1 MADYKLGDIVALT
14 AGSPRMAI
22 ESVEGDMVSTV
33 WCNEGTIHRDS
44 FNALLIKKWEV
55 REGGG
60 GYKGGGDRGGYKGSS
75 DRGGDRGGYKGGGDR
90 GGYKGGGDRDGGGY
104 KGGSKPY
111 GGDRD
116 GGSKPFGGGDDRGAP
131 KGKPGWDG
139 KPREKKFF
147 RKD

>member
-1 MADYKLGDIVALT
+1 MADFKLGDIVALT

-55 REGGG
+55 REGG
-60 GYKGGGDRGGYKGSS
+60 
-75 DRGGDRGGYKGGGDR
+75 YKGGGDR
-90 GGYKGGGDRDGGGY
+90 GGYKGGGDRGGDRGGY
-104 KGGSKPY
+104 KGGDRGGDRGGYKGGGKPY

-116 GGSKPFGGGDDRGAP
+116 GGSKPYGGGDDRGAP

>member
-1 MADYKLGDIVALT
+1 MADFKLGDIVALT

-55 REGGG
+55 REGR
-60 GYKGGGDRGGYKGSS
+60 GYKGGSDRGGFKGGDRGGDRGGYKGG
-75 DRGGDRGGYKGGGDR
+75 DRGGDRGGYKGGG
-90 GGYKGGGDRDGGGY
+90 
-104 KGGSKPY
+104 KPY

-116 GGSKPFGGGDDRGAP
+116 GGGKSYGGNDDRGAP

>member
-1 MADYKLGDIVALT
+1 MADFKLGDIVALT

-60 GYKGGGDRGGYKGSS
+60 YKGGSDRGGFKGGDRGGDRGGYKGG
-75 DRGGDRGGYKGGGDR
+75 DRGGDRGGYKGGG
-90 GGYKGGGDRDGGGY
+90 
-104 KGGSKPY
+104 KPY

-116 GGSKPFGGGDDRGAP
+116 GGGKSYGGNDDRGAP

>member
-14 AGSPRMAI
+14 AGSPRMAV
-22 ESVEGDMVSTV
+22 ESVEGDMISTV

-60 GYKGGGDRGGYKGSS
+60 YKGGG
-75 DRGGDRGGYKGGGDR
+75 
-90 GGYKGGGDRDGGGY
+90 
-104 KGGSKPY
+104 KPY

-116 GGSKPFGGGDDRGAP
+116 GGGRRYGGDDDRGAP

>member
-22 ESVEGDMVSTV
+22 EAVEGDTISTV

-60 GYKGGGDRGGYKGSS
+60 
-75 DRGGDRGGYKGGGDR
+75 DRGGYKGGGDR
-90 GGYKGGGDRDGGGY
+90 GGYKGGDRGGDRGGY
-104 KGGSKPY
+104 KGGGKPY

-116 GGSKPFGGGDDRGAP
+116 GGGKRFDDRGGDDRGAP
-131 KGKPGWDG
+131 KGKPGWMASHVRRNSSARIDA
-139 KPREKKFF
+139 
-147 RKD
+147 

>member
-14 AGSPRMAI
+14 AGSPRMAV

-33 WCNEGTIHRDS
+33 WCNEGIIHRDS
-44 FNALLIKKWEV
+44 FNAALIKKWEV
-55 REGGG
+55 REGG
-60 GYKGGGDRGGYKGSS
+60 YKSGGDRGGYKGG
-75 DRGGDRGGYKGGGDR
+75 DRGGDRGGYKGGG
-90 GGYKGGGDRDGGGY
+90 
-104 KGGSKPY
+104 KPY

-116 GGSKPFGGGDDRGAP
+116 GGSKRYGGDDDRGAP

>member
-60 GYKGGGDRGGYKGSS
+60 GYKGGGDRGGYKGG
-75 DRGGDRGGYKGGGDR
+75 DRGGDRGGYKGGG
-90 GGYKGGGDRDGGGY
+90 
-104 KGGSKPY
+104 KPY

-116 GGSKPFGGGDDRGAP
+116 GGSKPYGGGGDDRGAP

>member
-60 GYKGGGDRGGYKGSS
+60 GYKGGGDRGGYKGG
-75 DRGGDRGGYKGGGDR
+75 DRGGDRGGYKGGDRGGDR
-90 GGYKGGGDRDGGGY
+90 GGYKGG
-104 KGGSKPY
+104 SKPF

-116 GGSKPFGGGDDRGAP
+116 GGSKPYGGGDDRGAP

>member
-22 ESVEGDMVSTV
+22 ESVEGDMISTV

-60 GYKGGGDRGGYKGSS
+60 GYKGGGDRGGYKGGGDRGGDRGGYKGG
-75 DRGGDRGGYKGGGDR
+75 DRGGDRGGYKGGG
-90 GGYKGGGDRDGGGY
+90 
-104 KGGSKPY
+104 KPY

-116 GGSKPFGGGDDRGAP
+116 GGGKSFGGGDDRGAP

>member
-14 AGSPRMAI
+14 AGSPRMAV

-33 WCNEGTIHRDS
+33 WCNEGVIHRDS
-44 FNALLIKKWEV
+44 FNAALIKKWEI

-60 GYKGGGDRGGYKGSS
+60 H
-75 DRGGDRGGYKGGGDR
+75 KGGGDR
-90 GGYKGGGDRDGGGY
+90 GGYKGG
-104 KGGSKPY
+104 KPY

-116 GGSKPFGGGDDRGAP
+116 GGGRRFGGDDRGAP

>member
-1 MADYKLGDIVALT
+1 MAEFKPGDIVALT

-22 ESVEGDMVSTV
+22 EQVEGDQVSTV
-33 WCNEGTIHRDS
+33 WCNEGTIHRDT
-44 FNALLIKKWEV
+44 FNVLLIKKWEV
-55 REGGG
+55 REGGA
-60 GYKGGGDRGGYKGSS
+60 
-75 DRGGDRGGYKGGGDR
+75 RGGDRGGYKGGGDR

-104 KGGSKPY
+104 KGGGKPY
-111 GGDRD
+111 GGDRE
-116 GGSKPFGGGDDRGAP
+116 GGGKRFDDRSDRGAP

>member
-1 MADYKLGDIVALT
+1 MADFKPGDIVALT

-33 WCNEGTIHRDS
+33 WCNEGIIHRDS

-55 REGGG
+55 REGG
-60 GYKGGGDRGGYKGSS
+60 YKGGGDRGGYKGG

-90 GGYKGGGDRDGGGY
+90 GGYKGGG
-104 KGGSKPY
+104 KPY

-116 GGSKPFGGGDDRGAP
+116 GGSKPYGGDDRGAP

>member
-1 MADYKLGDIVALT
+1 MADFKLGDIVALT

-22 ESVEGDMVSTV
+22 ESVEGDLVSTV

-60 GYKGGGDRGGYKGSS
+60 GYKGGGDRGGDRGGYKGGG
-75 DRGGDRGGYKGGGDR
+75 GGDRGGYKGGGDR
-90 GGYKGGGDRDGGGY
+90 GGDRGGY

-116 GGSKPFGGGDDRGAP
+116 GGSKPYGGGDDRAAP

>member
-60 GYKGGGDRGGYKGSS
+60 
-75 DRGGDRGGYKGGGDR
+75 YKGGGDR
-90 GGYKGGGDRDGGGY
+90 GGYKGGGDRDRGGDRGGY
-104 KGGSKPY
+104 KGGDRGGDRGGYKGGGKPY

-116 GGSKPFGGGDDRGAP
+116 GGGKSFGGGDDRGAP

>member
-1 MADYKLGDIVALT
+1 MADFKLGDIVALT
-14 AGSPRMAI
+14 AGSPRMAV

-55 REGGG
+55 REGG
-60 GYKGGGDRGGYKGSS
+60 YKGGGDRGGYKGG

-90 GGYKGGGDRDGGGY
+90 GGYKGGG
-104 KGGSKPY
+104 KPY

-116 GGSKPFGGGDDRGAP
+116 GGSKPYGGDDRAAP

>member
-1 MADYKLGDIVALT
+1 MADFKTGDIVALT

-55 REGGG
+55 REGG
-60 GYKGGGDRGGYKGSS
+60 YKGGGDRGGFKGGDRGGDRGGYKGG
-75 DRGGDRGGYKGGGDR
+75 DRGGDRGGYKGGG
-90 GGYKGGGDRDGGGY
+90 
-104 KGGSKPY
+104 KPY

-116 GGSKPFGGGDDRGAP
+116 GGGKSYGGGDDRGAP

>member
-1 MADYKLGDIVALT
+1 MADFKLGDIVALT

-44 FNALLIKKWEV
+44 FNALLVKKWEV

-60 GYKGGGDRGGYKGSS
+60 GYKGGGDRGGYKGGGDR
-75 DRGGDRGGYKGGGDR
+75 DRGGDRGGYKGGDRGGDR
-90 GGYKGGGDRDGGGY
+90 GGF

-116 GGSKPFGGGDDRGAP
+116 GGSKPYGGGGDDRGAP

>member
-1 MADYKLGDIVALT
+1 MADFKLGEIVALT
-14 AGSPRMAI
+14 PGSPRMAV
-22 ESVEGDMVSTV
+22 ESIEGDMISTV
-33 WCNEGTIHRDS
+33 WCNEGTIYRDT
-44 FNALLIKKWEV
+44 FNKIIIKKWET

-60 GYKGGGDRGGYKGSS
+60 GYKGGGKPYG
-75 DRGGDRGGYKGGGDR
+75 DRGGDRDGGGYKGGGKPYGDR
-90 GGYKGGGDRDGGGY
+90 GGDRDGGGY

-111 GGDRD
+111 GGDRE
-116 GGSKPFGGGDDRGAP
+116 GGGKKFDDRAP

>member
-1 MADYKLGDIVALT
+1 MADFKLGDIVALT

-60 GYKGGGDRGGYKGSS
+60 GYKGGGDRGGYKGGGDR

-90 GGYKGGGDRDGGGY
+90 DRGGDRGGY

-116 GGSKPFGGGDDRGAP
+116 GGSKPYGGGDDRGAP

>member
-1 MADYKLGDIVALT
+1 MADFKLGDIVALT

-22 ESVEGDMVSTV
+22 EQVEGDMISTV
-33 WCNEGTIHRDS
+33 WCNEGTIHRDT
-44 FNALLIKKWEV
+44 FNAVLVKKWEV
-55 REGGG
+55 REGGP
-60 GYKGGGDRGGYKGSS
+60 R
-75 DRGGDRGGYKGGGDR
+75 GGDR

-104 KGGSKPY
+104 KGGGKPY
-111 GGDRD
+111 GGDRE
-116 GGSKPFGGGDDRGAP
+116 GGGKRFDDRGDRGAP

>member
-1 MADYKLGDIVALT
+1 MADFKLGDIVALT

-55 REGGG
+55 REGG
-60 GYKGGGDRGGYKGSS
+60 YKGGGDRGGYKGG

-90 GGYKGGGDRDGGGY
+90 GGYKGG
-104 KGGSKPY
+104 SKPY

-116 GGSKPFGGGDDRGAP
+116 GGSKPYGGGDDRGAP
-131 KGKPGWDG
+131 KGKPCWDG